1 MWTVGLTVEIKLC
14 FRDGLVWT
22 VSLTVEIKLCFQIS
36 PAWCTRGLGG
46 LAINSSLEPDTGW
59 PVQVFYSCQRTV
71 ALSLSLCWRA
81 IFSPC
86 HTKSCWIGSR
96 ICFRWCEIGRSV
108 IARSI
113 DLICFP
119 ELHSFL
125 FSRHASLTSRYSMCY
140 RFVYF
145 SSIEQHRYAIS
156 FQRINRCPVDTFWQ
170 NKNHYSLDSD
180 LSGRWRYP
188 LNNWD

>member
-1 MWTVGLTVEIKLC
+1 M
-14 FRDGLVWT
+14 
-22 VSLTVEIKLCFQIS
+22 
-36 PAWCTRGLGG
+36 
-46 LAINSSLEPDTGW
+46 
-59 PVQVFYSCQRTV
+59 FYSCQRTV

-170 NKNHYSLDSD
+170 DKNHYSLDSD

-188 LNNWD
+188 LNNWDQKASLESKYWIKWELQRACIQPGRAEQNYSHVCTTF